1 MPSSTFNNLT
11 KEKKIRIMKAATKEF
26 SNYTLMEASINRI
39 IKDADISRGSFYM
52 YFKDINDIYR
62 YVVDV
67 YIKKMEEVFL
77 KYLKINEGDLFQSYI
92 DVYDYIIETGAK
104 KANRDLCKK
113 IYTNLSLP
121 AMHKVID
128 KKETPI
134 FSSISKLVDKK
145 KLNIKTEEEF
155 FHMIGMLMSLTMR
168 FIVPVLVMD
177 EDKEKVRDCL
187 LINYEILKKG
197 FYR

>member
-1 MPSSTFNNLT
+1 MPSSTFDNLA

-77 KYLKINEGDLFQSYI
+77 KYLKMNKGDLFRSYI
-92 DVYDYIIETGAK
+92 DIYDYIIETGSK
-104 KANRDLCKK
+104 EANQDLCKK
-113 IYTNLSLP
+113 IYTNISLP
-121 AMHKVID
+121 TMHKAID
-128 KKETPI
+128 AKETSI
-134 FSSISKLVDKK
+134 FSAIAKLTDKT

-155 FHMIGMLMSLTMR
+155 FHIIGMLTSLTMR
-168 FIVPVLVMD
+168 FVVPVLVLG
-177 EDKEKVRDCL
+177 EDKKKVRNCL
-187 LINYEILKKG
+187 LLDYELLKKG